1 MELEDKDKRT
11 FEDFLTFL
19 QFHPDL
25 KMWEID
31 PEPILSLPGLQIYPD
46 RRKIYHGQ
54 QEIELNTKEFA
65 LLCLLVTNKG
75 RVLTY
80 GQMYEKVWKE
90 EPFGNENIAVGS
102 HVRSMRQKL
111 YAAFPRP
118 PFAISCIRA
127 LYGLPFFRAI
137 LPKPYKWRFFPPFP
151 CRLCSEFATELCS
164 ICVSFPFHLYFI
176 HYTTPIYIF
185 SLGKGGDVCQLIPIR
200 G

>member
-1 MELEDKDKRT
+1 MIMELEDKDKRT

-90 EPFGNENIAVGS
+90 AAGLRKSGKLLERFG
-102 HVRSMRQKL
+102 K
-111 YAAFPRP
+111 
-118 PFAISCIRA
+118 ISCPLVLIQGAVDPHPSEGVIQPLRECNVDIKSYV
-127 LYGLPFFRAI
+127 LEQCGHTP
-137 LPKPYKWRFFPPFP
+137 WREKYA
-151 CRLCSEFATELCS
+151 REEFARVLFSELE
-164 ICVSFPFHLYFI
+164 
-176 HYTTPIYIF
+176 
-185 SLGKGGDVCQLIPIR
+185 G
-200 G
+200 